1 MARWHKVLT
10 FPPKYADLNTGR
22 VHLDDGVTVTTH
34 LMEQNQLVYICNL
47 KRLFDYTNGIDYQ
60 LRRVINKYHKHI
72 SMNKSKNA
80 GNCDELIRC
89 PRDKH
94 VN

>member
-1 MARWHKVLT
+1 M
-10 FPPKYADLNTGR
+10 
-22 VHLDDGVTVTTH
+22 
-34 LMEQNQLVYICNL
+34 
-47 KRLFDYTNGIDYQ
+47 RLFDNTNGIDYQ
-60 LRRVINKYHKHI
+60 LRQVINKYHKHI

-80 GNCDELIRC
+80 GKGDELIRC